1 MQSSTLRR
9 ILTWVFNTLTVWETA
24 GTENVPAEGPF
35 ILATNH
41 MSRVDVPLLFIA
53 TPRTDLVALVA
64 DSYKTNPFF
73 TFLVVTTHSIW
84 IDRNKA
90 DFTAMRS
97 AMDHIRKGGALGIAP
112 EGTRSRVKALLPA
125 KSGVAL
131 LADKTR
137 VPIVPAAI
145 SGTENTFLELFK
157 FRKPRLLVRFGKPFT
172 PPPVDRAD
180 REASLERNTEEI
192 MLRIAAMLP
201 DQYHGYYANHPRLKE
216 FTP

>member
-1 MQSSTLRR
+1 MQPSTLRK
-9 ILTWVFNTLTVWETA
+9 ILTWVFNTLTVWETEGA
-24 GTENVPAEGPF
+24 ENVPQQGPF

-73 TFLVVTTHSIW
+73 AFLVVTTHSIW

-97 AMDHIRKGGALGIAP
+97 AMEHVRKGGVLGLAP

-125 KSGVAL
+125 KSGIAL

-137 VPIVPAAI
+137 VPVIPAAI
-145 SGTENTFLELFK
+145 SGTENTFTELFR
-157 FRKPRLLVRFGKPFT
+157 FRKPHLLIRYGQPIHL
-172 PPPVDRAD
+172 PPIERTD

-192 MLRIAAMLP
+192 MVRIAAMLP
-201 DQYHGYYANHPRLKE
+201 EHYHGYYANHPRLKE
-216 FTP
+216 FV